1 LHRELGNKSQFTMQ
15 FYFTKMIKYFTKMIK
30 VEFTSTF
37 DSPKNFDIICKK
49 LGITYEKDPNYKQHF
64 FGCDAPD
71 VGYIV
76 HTDNFQE
83 IEKLATKDLYVENL
97 IEY

>member
-1 LHRELGNKSQFTMQ
+1 MKNFSYLCIVNWETNSVYDANF
-15 FYFTKMIKYFTKMIK
+15 FIKMIK

-37 DSPKNFDIICKK
+37 DSPKNFYIICKK

-76 HTDNFQE
+76 DTDNFQE
-83 IEKLATKDLYVENL
+83 IKKLATKDLYVENL

>member
-1 LHRELGNKSQFTMQ
+1 MGIDLICDAIF
-15 FYFTKMIKYFTKMIK
+15 FIKMIK

-37 DSPKNFDIICKK
+37 DSPKNFYTICKK
-49 LGITYEKDPNYKQHF
+49 LGITYEKDQNYKQHF

-76 HTDNFQE
+76 DTDNFQE
-83 IEKLATKDLYVENL
+83 IKKLATKDLYVENL

>member
-1 LHRELGNKSQFTMQ
+1 MQ
-15 FYFTKMIKYFTKMIK
+15 FYFTKMIK

-76 HTDNFQE
+76 HTDNLQE
-83 IEKLATKDLYVENL
+83 IKKLATKNLYVENL

>member
-1 LHRELGNKSQFTMQ
+1 
-15 FYFTKMIKYFTKMIK
+15 MIK

-49 LGITYEKDPNYKQHF
+49 LGITYEKDPNYKRHF

-71 VGYIV
+71 EGYIV
-76 HTDNFQE
+76 DTDNFQE
-83 IEKLATKDLYVENL
+83 IKKLATKDLFVENL

>member
-1 LHRELGNKSQFTMQ
+1 VNWETNSVYDANF
-15 FYFTKMIKYFTKMIK
+15 FIKMIK

-37 DSPKNFDIICKK
+37 DSPKNFGIICEK

-76 HTDNFQE
+76 DTDNFQE
-83 IEKLATKDLYVENL
+83 IKKLATKDLYVENL

>member
-1 LHRELGNKSQFTMQ
+1 
-15 FYFTKMIKYFTKMIK
+15 MIK

-49 LGITYEKDPNYKQHF
+49 LGITYEKDPNYKRHF
-64 FGCDAPD
+64 FGCDSPD
-71 VGYIV
+71 VGYMV
-76 HTDNFQE
+76 ETDDFKA
-83 IEKLATKDLYVENL
+83 IEEMATGDLWVENL

>member
-1 LHRELGNKSQFTMQ
+1 MHYEL
-15 FYFTKMIKYFTKMIK
+15 KYNSICNANFIIKMIK

-37 DSPKNFDIICKK
+37 NSPKNFDIICKK

-76 HTDNFQE
+76 DTDNFQE
-83 IEKLATKDLYVENL
+83 IKKLATKDLYVENL